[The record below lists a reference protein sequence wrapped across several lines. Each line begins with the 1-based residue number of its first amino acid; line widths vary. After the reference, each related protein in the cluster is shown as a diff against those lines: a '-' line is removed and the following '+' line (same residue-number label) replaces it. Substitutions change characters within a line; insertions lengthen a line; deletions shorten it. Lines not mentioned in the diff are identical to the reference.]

1 LPSRRF
7 SSGTR
12 LLLLLGLSA
21 LLPGRA
27 SGQSPSDPTNPWTF
41 ATRVVMTGSSDATRS
56 EPEGYK
62 VYSAFTLE
70 AVVKRR
76 LGSVLALEASVR
88 TESRE
93 VSFGEDEV
101 PVGSFEALPLNVILQ
116 YRPAVGDRF
125 RPYVGAGL
133 ALTVVWEKAGE
144 LDSTD
149 LPASVA
155 PAVQLGTDV
164 RLSSRVFLNVDLRW
178 NPWRTSVERNG
189 SELVRLRIDPIALG
203 VGVGFRF

>member
-1 LPSRRF
+1 M
-7 SSGTR
+7 
-12 LLLLLGLSA
+12 LLGLSA

-27 SGQSPSDPTNPWTF
+27 SGQPPSDPTNPWTF

-56 EPEGYK
+56 EPEGYE

-93 VSFGEDEV
+93 LSFGEDEV

-133 ALTVVWEKAGE
+133 ALTVVW
-144 LDSTD
+144 
-149 LPASVA
+149 
-155 PAVQLGTDV
+155 
-164 RLSSRVFLNVDLRW
+164 VFLNVDLRW
-178 NPWRTSVERNG
+178 NPWRTSVESDG